1 MELVKAFEKVNGVP
15 VHYKLVDRRPGDVAT
30 CYANADKAWKEL
42 NWKTEKT
49 IERHVS
55 RYVETGNR
63 KIQMDTKDKKRCEW
77 RLTSYFCNYGREK
90 QVWRPVFQY
99 IIDYFFNKSRI
110 SASNSS

>member
-42 NWKTEKT
+42 NWKTEKQLKT
-49 IERHVS
+49 CVKIRG
-55 RYVETGNR
+55 TGNR

-77 RLTSYFCNYGREK
+77 RLTSYFCNYGREN
-90 QVWRPVFQY
+90 RY
-99 IIDYFFNKSRI
+99 GDLFFNI
-110 SASNSS
+110 LLIIFQ